1 MVAFKYRMPAG
12 IPGATNRVEQLTSE
26 AQIMDTAF
34 PVLLFGVPVK
44 IVSGLVRPIASG
56 DSASLVYGF
65 LIRPYPTQN
74 VGTAYS
80 AGADGFGGGVPNP
93 QDIANVMR
101 RGYMT
106 VQLNNVTAAVKN
118 GQVYVRIANG
128 TTQNPIGGIEAGAS
142 GGDCVAITGAL
153 FVGPADAAGNT
164 EIQYNI

>member
-12 IPGATNRVEQLTSE
+12 IPGATNRVEQLTAE

-34 PVLLFGVPVK
+34 PVTLFGVPVK

-56 DSASLVYGF
+56 DAASLVYGF

-80 AGADGFGGGVPNP
+80 VGTDGFGGGVPNS
-93 QDIANVMR
+93 QDVANVMR

-106 VQLNNVTAAVKN
+106 VKLNGATAATKG
-118 GQVYVRIANG
+118 GQVYVRNANG
-128 TTQNPIGGIEAGAS
+128 STPTPIGGVEAGAT
-142 GGDCVAITGAL
+142 DCVAIPGCI
-153 FVGPADAAGNT
+153 FMGPADADGNV
-164 EIQYNI
+164 EIAYNI